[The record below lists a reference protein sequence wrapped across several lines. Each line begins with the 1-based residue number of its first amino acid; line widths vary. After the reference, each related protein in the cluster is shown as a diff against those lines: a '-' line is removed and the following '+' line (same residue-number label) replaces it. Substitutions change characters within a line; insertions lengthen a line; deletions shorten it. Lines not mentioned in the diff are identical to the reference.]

1 MALFVLEFC
10 VCKTFSVIGG
20 VSLHVPFVSGVG
32 REMALAAW
40 PFFFFLELEKV
51 FFPPFFAARVSAPFE
66 STAALF
72 SCDDD

>member
-10 VCKTFSVIGG
+10 VCKTFSEIAARAFCFGRRPRDGVGG
-20 VSLHVPFVSGVG
+20 V
-32 REMALAAW
+32 A
-40 PFFFFLELEKV
+40 FFFFLELEKV